1 MTIMGGLEVMM
12 NFFSA
17 AQDIFSGFRPEMSE
31 NFVVSFH
38 ESNRHGDSERKI
50 SSGGIG
56 TERGRGLKTSYTI
69 CLANTQNQ
77 KKAARDLIGKMYSWR
92 NFRSDNVLQESS
104 RLTTFVAYDGYG
116 RLVGTVTVGLDS
128 HEGLFAEEAYRD
140 ELTSLRLT
148 RGKVCEFTCLAV
160 LPEVKSRKVLG
171 GLFHVA
177 MLYASRMFNH
187 SGVVFEV
194 IPRHAQFYEKMLGMN
209 RIASGRI
216 CKRANV
222 AAVLI
227 HSDFSYVDEQIERIH
242 GEPVEEDEFPL
253 DKERS
258 LYRYFFNSFE
268 ESGIVRRFDELL
280 KKEESSIE
288 PATSFFSS
296 VSPLSFLLKT

>member
-1 MTIMGGLEVMM
+1 MK
-12 NFFSA
+12 NFFNV
-17 AQDIFSGFRPEMSE
+17 AQNIFSGFVPEIVE
-31 NFVVSFH
+31 NSIVSFC
-38 ESNRHGDSERKI
+38 ESSMPGYSAEGSPSERI
-50 SSGGIG
+50 EVGGSVEG
-56 TERGRGLKTSYTI
+56 ENRKTFYTI

-104 RLTTFVAYDGYG
+104 RLTTFVAYDGCG

-140 ELTSLRLT
+140 EITSLRLS

-227 HSDFSYVDEQIERIH
+227 HSDFSYVEEQIERIY
-242 GEPVEEDEFPL
+242 GESPEEDEFPL
-253 DKERS
+253 GKDRS

-268 ESGIVRRFDELL
+268 AAGIVRRFDELL
-280 KKEESSIE
+280 KKEKSGVQNASAF
-288 PATSFFSS
+288 PSLSL
-296 VSPLSFLLKT
+296 SPLFASNSN